1 MRAVAARRTHRYEDP
16 ATGQVYVIPGGEVR
30 EVPEHVAAIMVRTH
44 PDKLYYMEQ
53 VKIGPDDGETG
64 DTPDNS
70 NLELS
75 PRPSRR
81 KRARRRDGTRYEALP
96 GGAST
101 PH

>member
-30 EVPEHVAAIMVRTH
+30 EVPEHVAAIMVRAH
-44 PDKLYYMEQ
+44 PDKLYYVEQ
-53 VKIGPDDGETG
+53 TQAGPGDVETG
-64 DTPDNS
+64 DTPGDS
-70 NLELS
+70 TLGTP

-81 KRARRRDGTRYEALP
+81 KQARRRDGTRYEALP
-96 GGAST
+96 GSAST